1 MYKVDYYTLA
11 IINGKDIGNIKQFDN
26 IWYTEHEI
34 SVLEKELQRAV
45 DIKYGD
51 NKYKSIVKTIEAIK
65 GHL

>member
-34 SVLEKELQRAV
+34 SILEKELQRAV
-45 DIKYGD
+45 DNKYGD
-51 NKYKSIVKTIEAIK
+51 NKYKSIVKAIDTVK

>member
-11 IINGKDIGNIKQFDN
+11 ILDGDKVGNIKQFDN